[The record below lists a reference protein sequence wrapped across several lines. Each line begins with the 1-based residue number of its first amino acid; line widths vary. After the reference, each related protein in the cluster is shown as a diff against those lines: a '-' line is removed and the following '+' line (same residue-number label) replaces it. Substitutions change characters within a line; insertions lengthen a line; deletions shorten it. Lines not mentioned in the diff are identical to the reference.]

1 MCRRRDTGGAFV
13 RPAIVMASSS
23 LWTRSSTASAGIG
36 REEIDRMVGILD
48 ESLTLAER
56 EFGFV

>member
-1 MCRRRDTGGAFV
+1 MGEPG
-13 RPAIVMASSS
+13 
-23 LWTRSSTASAGIG
+23 LLTRVAMGVQLCPPLVIG

-48 ESLTLAER
+48 ERLTLAER